1 MLFPNHSRLRRKY
14 VKNRPLNSPPP
25 PPPPP
30 LSRQQSLREQA
41 HTSPSPTLR
50 NTSNGVSLRSKQQQ
64 QQQQQFANT
73 GFQSS
78 SRDMG
83 KKLKRFTL
91 DTMDSR
97 WHHQYQ
103 MVPNNS
109 QNFDPNIYRSSMA
122 LVPSLNG
129 TVYGAQVNS
138 DLQIRPKVMNGS
150 LQLLNYLRFCIQTRD
165 LVRSRT
171 IDCHAPTIPS
181 VETTPILQ
189 RTPSRQTNAVA

>member
-14 VKNRPLNSPPP
+14 VKNRPSNS

-50 NTSNGVSLRSKQQQ
+50 STSNGVSLRSKQQQ
-64 QQQQQFANT
+64 FSNT

-78 SRDMG
+78 SKDMG

-122 LVPSLNG
+122 VVPSLNG
-129 TVYGAQVNS
+129 SVYGAQVNS
-138 DLQIRPKVMNGS
+138 DLQIRPKVMIGS
-150 LQLLNYLRFCIQTRD
+150 FQWLNYLRFCF
-165 LVRSRT
+165 
-171 IDCHAPTIPS
+171 
-181 VETTPILQ
+181 
-189 RTPSRQTNAVA
+189 